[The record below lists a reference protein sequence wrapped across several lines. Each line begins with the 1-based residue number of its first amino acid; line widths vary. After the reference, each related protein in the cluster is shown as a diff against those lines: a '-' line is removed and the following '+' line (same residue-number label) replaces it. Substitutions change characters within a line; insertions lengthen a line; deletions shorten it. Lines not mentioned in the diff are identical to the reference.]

1 MGQLSFFDEENR
13 MAKISKLGD
22 PLERLDKVID
32 WKKFVPLQQSCK
44 RT

>member
-22 PLERLDKVID
+22 PLM
-32 WKKFVPLQQSCK
+32 KKIGWQKSAS
-44 RT
+44 